1 MKKKAA
7 VLAAVLVCSLCACG
21 SQAATE
27 SAVPSNDNSSTVEN
41 IDILTE
47 SSEDMS
53 RETYVDEPEG
63 NPTST
68 VSEAPP
74 VEVVPTDTSQQQSTI
89 FNESLT
95 AMLKPMD
102 AVMVAAQVT
111 GIDCDP
117 ENDISV
123 WTTMYYYMALYGP
136 LVPGAGYTE
145 NNEYLYVGEDVIR
158 EAGRVLYGEEYSL
171 PPIPEQIQRIS
182 VHDDGKYYIKMDPR
196 PDGYPIFCSAVK
208 NGDGTYEAV
217 AQLITDHGKIIS
229 TQSFHFEPK
238 MDTNALLG
246 ESYAYTIGSLGVG

>member
-7 VLAAVLVCSLCACG
+7 VLAAILICALCACG
-21 SQAATE
+21 SQTATE
-27 SAVPSNDNSSTVEN
+27 SVEPSNDISSTVEN
-41 IDILTE
+41 
-47 SSEDMS
+47 
-53 RETYVDEPEG
+53 
-63 NPTST
+63 ST
-68 VSEAPP
+68 VIADSESLDVNGIYDDETDEGAVESESEPQK

-145 NNEYLYVGEDVIR
+145 NNEYLYVDEDVIR
-158 EAGRVLYGEEYSL
+158 EVSRVLFGEEYSL
-171 PPIPEQIQRIS
+171 PPIPQQIQRIS
-182 VHDDGKYYIKMDPR
+182 LHDDGKYYVKMDPR

-217 AQLITDHGKIIS
+217 AQLITDHGKIIT

>member
-7 VLAAVLVCSLCACG
+7 VLVAILICSLCACG
-21 SQAATE
+21 SQTPTE
-27 SAVPSNDNSSTVEN
+27 SAEPSNDVSSTVE
-41 IDILTE
+41 E
-47 SSEDMS
+47 STIIADSELSDDGGMY
-53 RETYVDEPEG
+53 EDEPNEG
-63 NPTST
+63 
-68 VSEAPP
+68 P
-74 VEVVPTDTSQQQSTI
+74 VTNESQIPQIEVVPTDTSQQQSTI

-95 AMLKPMD
+95 SMLKPMD

-136 LVPGAGYTE
+136 LAPSAGYTE
-145 NNEYLYVGEDVIR
+145 NNEYLYVDEDVIR
-158 EAGRVLYGEEYSL
+158 EVGRVLYGEEYTL

-182 VHDDGKYYIKMDPR
+182 LHDDGKYYVKMDPR

-217 AQLITDHGKIIS
+217 AQLITNHGKIIS
-229 TQSFHFEPK
+229 TQSFHFVPK